1 MNPSEFSSG
10 GFFRLSLKIVI
21 GWMRDIKKAS
31 VEGNLPR
38 LFNMSKTIVEYQ
50 DDVPNQ
56 LDRSYL

>member
-21 GWMRDIKKAS
+21 GWMHDIKKAS
-31 VEGNLPR
+31 VGRNLPR
-38 LFNMSKTIVEYQ
+38 LFNMTKTIVEYL

-56 LDRSYL
+56 LDRSCL

>member
-31 VEGNLPR
+31 VGRTLPR
-38 LFNMSKTIVEYQ
+38 LF
-50 DDVPNQ
+50 
-56 LDRSYL
+56 

>member
-31 VEGNLPR
+31 VGRTLPR
-38 LFNMSKTIVEYQ
+38 LFNMLKTIVEYL

-56 LDRSYL
+56 LDRSCL